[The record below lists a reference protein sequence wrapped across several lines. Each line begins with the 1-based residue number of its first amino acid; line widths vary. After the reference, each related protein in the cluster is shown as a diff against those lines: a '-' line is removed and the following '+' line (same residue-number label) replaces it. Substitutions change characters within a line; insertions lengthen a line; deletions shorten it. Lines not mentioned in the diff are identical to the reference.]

1 MSRLKGAHPRLL
13 HLPRPRCVGVPPGR
27 LMINESC
34 RGSTRGRIASPEHR
48 CCNWGCVPMCPWLWA
63 TPKEHT
69 RKRTHASRRRAT
81 SPSARCSHSR
91 SETMMRTGAPR
102 GAQCDATD
110 SLQTIYP
117 TNRQSW
123 NEFLAAEWVHQS
135 CGPGQILNK
144 ASPATCS
151 STKALITRTLMLAEA
166 AACPSR

>member
-1 MSRLKGAHPRLL
+1 MHD
-13 HLPRPRCVGVPPGR
+13 
-27 LMINESC
+27 
-34 RGSTRGRIASPEHR
+34 RIASPEHR
-48 CCNWGCVPMCPWLWA
+48 RRDVGCVLGAHGGGYPV
-63 TPKEHT
+63 
-69 RKRTHASRRRAT
+69 RTHAQRTPTPRRRAT

-123 NEFLAAEWVHQS
+123 SELLAAEWVHQS